1 VHLSLATVLWT
12 GNPKLPTP
20 RRSTALLGI
29 FAVLLQAALFG
40 WHHHLL
46 PLTPSGA
53 PAVLAAHTSGGDPT
67 PVQAD
72 DNCQICFAL
81 SHHGAAPVALLAAP
95 VSAPVPLR
103 LAAVETVWAPL
114 PSYIL
119 FRSRAPPRA

>member
-1 VHLSLATVLWT
+1 MSLATVLWT
-12 GNPKLPTP
+12 GNLKLPTP
-20 RRSTALLGI
+20 RRSTALLGV

-81 SHHGAAPVALLAAP
+81 SHHGAAPVDFLAAP

>member
-1 VHLSLATVLWT
+1 MHPLHK
-12 GNPKLPTP
+12 G
-20 RRSTALLGI
+20 RSRARMALCGMLALLV
-29 FAVLLQAALFG
+29 AN
-40 WHHHLL
+40 
-46 PLTPSGA
+46 GA

-81 SHHGAAPVALLAAP
+81 SHHGAAPVDFLG
-95 VSAPVPLR
+95 APVPSPIPLR
-103 LAAVETVWAPL
+103 LPAIETVWAPL

>member
-1 VHLSLATVLWT
+1 LSLATVLWT
-12 GNPKLPTP
+12 GNLKLPTP
-20 RRSTALLGI
+20 RRSTALLGV

-81 SHHGAAPVALLAAP
+81 SHHGAAPVDFLAAP

>member
-1 VHLSLATVLWT
+1 VRLSLATVLWT

-29 FAVLLQAALFG
+29 FAILLQAALFG

-46 PLTPSGA
+46 PLAASGA
-53 PAVLAAHTSGGDPT
+53 RAVLAAHTSGGDPT

-81 SHHGAAPVALLAAP
+81 SHHGAAPVDFLAAP
-95 VSAPVPLR
+95 VPSPIPLR
-103 LAAVETVWAPL
+103 LPAIETVSAPL

>member
-12 GNPKLPTP
+12 GNLKLPTP
-20 RRSTALLGI
+20 RRSTALLGV

-81 SHHGAAPVALLAAP
+81 SHHGAAPVDFLAAP